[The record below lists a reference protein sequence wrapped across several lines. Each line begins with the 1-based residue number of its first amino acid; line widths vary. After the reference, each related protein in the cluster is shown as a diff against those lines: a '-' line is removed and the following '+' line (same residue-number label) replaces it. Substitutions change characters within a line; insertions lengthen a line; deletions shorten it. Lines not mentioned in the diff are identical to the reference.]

1 MYQIFLVIFVLYLF
15 FNLMN
20 RINIPIIKDIN
31 NFNPLKSYN
40 VYTYIETPTNYNNEK
55 KIQLLSKNLDTPI
68 FFKLCLE
75 LMELKINGLNTTL
88 IVLNPEN
95 YLDYV
100 SDFPIKMCPTSE
112 YSLKNRVD
120 LLSAYVLEQNGGLF
134 ISPGTIV
141 YNLNDILSNVN
152 SFNFVTF
159 GRSKYN
165 PNSYIIGSKHNSEFI
180 KTYKNTLTQNF
191 PVTADNILQKILS
204 ENEFKN
210 SYHYSGEY
218 DGSISKSNNEIFI
231 SDYLGKTDILYKNID
246 NLSLISVPYSEL
258 LRNQEYKW
266 FNNLSRQQ
274 FYDSDIF
281 VSRLLKKLLKI

>member
-100 SDFPIKMCPTSE
+100 NSKYFFIFSCFFIK
-112 YSLKNRVD
+112 
-120 LLSAYVLEQNGGLF
+120 LLSF
-134 ISPGTIV
+134 
-141 YNLNDILSNVN
+141 
-152 SFNFVTF
+152 FF
-159 GRSKYN
+159 
-165 PNSYIIGSKHNSEFI
+165 
-180 KTYKNTLTQNF
+180 
-191 PVTADNILQKILS
+191 
-204 ENEFKN
+204 
-210 SYHYSGEY
+210 
-218 DGSISKSNNEIFI
+218 
-231 SDYLGKTDILYKNID
+231 
-246 NLSLISVPYSEL
+246 
-258 LRNQEYKW
+258 
-266 FNNLSRQQ
+266 
-274 FYDSDIF
+274 
-281 VSRLLKKLLKI
+281 LK